1 MNKRKII
8 LRKKINKVII
18 DYLKEKIKKLYP
30 KNRQEDQKLFL
41 MVSKIAKAGTKK

>member
-18 DYLKEKIKKLYP
+18 DYQKENQNIVPKKQTRRPKIINIGKQ
-30 KNRQEDQKLFL
+30 N
-41 MVSKIAKAGTKK
+41 SKASTKE